1 MIQWKNRILNENG
14 GHFKW
19 PLSVRDS
26 KVIQISFKAILGCQN
41 GISQI
46 TILMSPFLQAAVI
59 EQFEIVFDYK
69 GYNSVSQAFFKKSQ
83 AAYSAVV
90 ILEGMNAFKAYMKIQ
105 QIPQFF
111 F

>member
-1 MIQWKNRILNENG
+1 MRAGTLKM
-14 GHFKW
+14 
-19 PLSVRDS
+19 PLSSLSVSYHVDLEDF
-26 KVIQISFKAILGCQN
+26 VFV
-41 GISQI
+41 
-46 TILMSPFLQAAVI
+46 MSPFLQAAVI